1 MGGKRGPAATPTA
14 ILKARG
20 SWRSKTRTAE
30 PEVTAPMIES
40 PPAWLTNADALECW
54 NHYRPLLGWL
64 RATDRN
70 IFTRYCEQWGFYRER
85 CEERNAAK
93 LKGDEEL
100 VASIG
105 VQCAK
110 LAEILLRIE
119 AQIGLTPSARTGIK
133 VDEKPR
139 NNNKIRLLQGKKRAS
154 GSNT

>member
-1 MGGKRGPAATPTA
+1 MGKRGPAPTPTK
-14 ILKARG
+14 ILEARV
-20 SWRSKTRTAE
+20 SWRAKERTAE

-40 PPAWLTNADALECW
+40 PPAWLTNEDALECW

-70 IFTRYCEQWGFYRER
+70 IFTRYCEMWGIYRER
-85 CEERNAAK
+85 CAERAAA
-93 LKGDEEL
+93 
-100 VASIG
+100 VAREQKESLDAR
-105 VQCAK
+105 CAK

-154 GSNT
+154 GSNA